1 VSAQVH
7 PRAIV
12 EDGAQVGEGCV
23 VHAQAIITRHARL
36 AAGVVVHPGA
46 VVGGDPQD
54 LKFDPATTSWVHVGA
69 GTVLREGV
77 TVNRSTVADG
87 RTVVGARCFLMAG
100 AHVGHD
106 CVVGDQVVLANNV
119 LLAGFVSVGA
129 SSFLGGGAAFHQ
141 FTRVGEG
148 AMVGGLARITL
159 DIPPFVMAA
168 ERDEVVGLNLVGLKR
183 RGLAREAV
191 AELKEVFREVYFD
204 GGNVRHRAQEL
215 LAGGVRSPEARN
227 FLEFFAG
234 GRRGIARARRV
245 WSTEHEPGDLMA

>member
-1 VSAQVH
+1 
-7 PRAIV
+7 
-12 EDGAQVGEGCV
+12 
-23 VHAQAIITRHARL
+23 
-36 AAGVVVHPGA
+36 VVVHPGA
-46 VVGGDPQD
+46 VIGGDPQD
-54 LKFDPATTSWVHVGA
+54 LKFDPAVTSWAHIGA
-69 GTVLREGV
+69 GTVLRENV

-87 RTVVGARCFLMAG
+87 QTVIGADCFLMAG

-106 CVVGDQVVLANNV
+106 CVVGDHVVLANNV
-119 LLAGFVSVGA
+119 LLAGFVSMGPFAFV
-129 SSFLGGGAAFHQ
+129 GGGAAFHQ
-141 FTRVGEG
+141 FTRVGES

-168 ERDEVVGLNLVGLKR
+168 ERDEIVGLNLIGLRR

-191 AELKEVFREVYFD
+191 AELKECFREVYFD

-215 LAGGVRSPEARN
+215 LTRGVHSPEVRS

-245 WSTEHEPGDLMA
+245 WSTEQEAGDLAP